1 MLDRFHADDPRA
13 PKSWLYVALIL
24 AITITTLS
32 DIEEAFCFG
41 ESCAGHE
48 LGTFFSEL
56 AFAFVGAYIFNWL
69 IVERPKAKALKGY
82 YAAAK
87 DNLRGM
93 ALLPSDMVRQF
104 CFLARTEDQGFD
116 GADQDTLEEI
126 LGSIDW
132 ATESQRSDLA
142 TVFKRLLRRHEKRY
156 EALVPLLN
164 QFDPAVSVAI
174 ANVHAE
180 GITSYLEI
188 FAASPMA
195 LDNAA
200 MQQFVAES
208 LVDYQQA
215 GRRLG
220 RTLLEA
226 KHMVEFEPG
235 TVARLQYSG
244 MVEPQAA
251 KTGQ

>member
-1 MLDRFHADDPRA
+1 MSVVQWARRHTPTAILIPT
-13 PKSWLYVALIL
+13 ALATGTATAL
-24 AITITTLS
+24 TNVP
-32 DIEEAFCFG
+32 ECVPFG
-41 ESCAGHE
+41 QE
-48 LGTFFSEL
+48 LGL
-56 AFAFVGAYIFNWL
+56 GVMGVGYSYIAAYIFNWL
-69 IVERPKAKALKGY
+69 VVERPKAKALKGY

-132 ATESQRSDLA
+132 PTESQKSDLA

-174 ANVHAE
+174 TSMHAE

-188 FAASPMA
+188 LAVRPLD

-200 MQQFVAES
+200 MQRFVAES

-220 RTLLEA
+220 RILLEA
-226 KHMVEFEPG
+226 KHLVEFEPK

-244 MVEPQAA
+244 LIKPQAV